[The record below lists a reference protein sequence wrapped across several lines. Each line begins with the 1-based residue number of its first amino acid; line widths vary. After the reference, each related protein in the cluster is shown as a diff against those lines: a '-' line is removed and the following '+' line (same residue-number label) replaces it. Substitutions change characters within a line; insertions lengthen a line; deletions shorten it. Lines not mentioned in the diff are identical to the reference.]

1 MIDTPGFDDT
11 SRSDID
17 TLKTISNYLSVS
29 FTNGIRISGIIY
41 LHRISDNRL
50 SGSGLKNLRMFK
62 KLSGTSVWPNT
73 VIGTTMWQADQHRLG
88 EWREKELIDN
98 NDYFGDMLAR
108 GAKAFRIAEHGT
120 GADEERHSALCIV
133 SYLIQRI
140 SCSPELEL
148 DIQRELVLEEE
159 SLDATSAG
167 KEALGH
173 LYGLRC
179 QLDRQL
185 QDACQEM
192 QDAMSHRDTE
202 RLQQLQAFEKDCE
215 RQIEEAESQ
224 QERLKTSL
232 MDINEAEMEKVKLRL
247 ENIEVEQRAVL
258 TRKQLELDAMEE
270 SLRVMREQAAL
281 DAARKQQELENT
293 KESLKLMRE
302 QSALDAAQK
311 QKRDQEIQA
320 LKQKRRAA
328 EGLNR
333 ECEQN
338 ITELRY
344 ELAQQRAQ
352 LESIKEAKGAMRYS
366 IVEGVAKGAATAAM
380 TTVLPLGKCNL
391 SDLMYPIPSTSQN
404 IKLKHDVKCLQG
416 PCALCLDPSS
426 STSDPVSHICFLF
439 SRPTFASTNKDIP
452 PDQSAQMTIKAILRE
467 RIQ

>member
-1 MIDTPGFDDT
+1 MFVLPSTNDLSVHSFFYNDHHVHMIDTPGFDDT

-41 LHRISDNRL
+41 LHCISDNRL
-50 SGSGLKNLRMFK
+50 RGSGLKNFRMFK
-62 KLSGTSVWPNT
+62 KLSGASVWPNT
-73 VIGTTMWQADQHRLG
+73 VIGTTMWQADLHELG
-88 EWREKELIDN
+88 ERREKELIN
-98 NDYFGDMLAR
+98 NDDYFGDMLAR

-120 GADEERHSALCIV
+120 GADEERHSALGIV
-133 SYLIQRI
+133 SYLIQRMC
-140 SCSPELEL
+140 SSPELEL

-167 KEALGH
+167 REALGD

-185 QDACQEM
+185 QDARQEM
-192 QDAMSHRDTE
+192 QDAMSHRDTKHV
-202 RLQQLQAFEKDCE
+202 QQIRDLEKDCK
-215 RQIEEAESQ
+215 RRIEEAETQ

-232 MDINEAEMEKVKLRL
+232 MDMNEAEMEKVKLKL

-258 TRKQLELDAMEE
+258 TRKQQELDAMEE
-270 SLRVMREQAAL
+270 SLRLMHEQSAL
-281 DAARKQQELENT
+281 DAARKQQELEDT
-293 KESLKLMRE
+293 EESLKLMRQ

-320 LKQKRRAA
+320 LKQRRRAA
-328 EGLNR
+328 EELNR

-338 ITELRY
+338 VTELRY

-352 LESIKEAKGAMRYS
+352 LESIKKAKGAMRYS
-366 IVEGVAKGAATAAM
+366 IAEGVAKGAATAAM

-391 SDLMYPIPSTSQN
+391 SGFVYPVPRYQPEHKT
-404 IKLKHDVKCLQG
+404 K
-416 PCALCLDPSS
+416 
-426 STSDPVSHICFLF
+426 T
-439 SRPTFASTNKDIP
+439 
-452 PDQSAQMTIKAILRE
+452 
-467 RIQ
+467 